1 MSMTTVEEKYDFSAK
16 AKKNLLITIGI
27 GIFLTVLG
35 IVLMNM
41 GGHHEEGAH
50 EGGHAFS
57 WVNRLGVDIWINNIY
72 FTGIAIVGV
81 FFFAL
86 QYAAQAGWSAGIKRI
101 PLAFGSWLPIAGI
114 LMLVSFFVFGH
125 DLFHWTHHDLYDTTS
140 HEFDSI
146 INAKKAYFFWPLSE
160 HPSTPVFFI
169 ARMLFFFGLWYYL
182 FTKLRKLAFQEDLE
196 GGTASWYNMR
206 KLSAVFLIIFA
217 VTSSIAAWDWVMS
230 IDTHWFSTMF
240 GWYVFAS
247 WWVTTLALITFITIH
262 LKEKGLLSIVN
273 ENHLHDIGKFV
284 FAFSVFWAYIWFS
297 QFLLIYYA
305 NIPEETIYFVE
316 RWNNDQYGIIFFV
329 NLFLNF
335 VLPFLLLMPRDAK
348 RHTAIL
354 KVVTP
359 IVIFGH
365 WIDFY
370 LMITPGTLKE
380 NGGYGLVEFGTM
392 LIYGGAFLYVVLN
405 SLSKAPLFAK
415 NDPMLDESLHHHVL

>member
-1 MSMTTVEEKYDFSAK
+1 MTTVEEKYDFSAK

-160 HPSTPVFFI
+160 HPSTPIFFI

-415 NDPMLDESLHHHVL
+415 NDPMLDESLHHHVQ

>member
-1 MSMTTVEEKYDFSAK
+1 MTTVEEKYDFSAK
-16 AKKNLLITIGI
+16 AKKNLLITRGI

>member
-1 MSMTTVEEKYDFSAK
+1 
-16 AKKNLLITIGI
+16 
-27 GIFLTVLG
+27 
-35 IVLMNM
+35 
-41 GGHHEEGAH
+41 
-50 EGGHAFS
+50 
-57 WVNRLGVDIWINNIY
+57 
-72 FTGIAIVGV
+72 
-81 FFFAL
+81 
-86 QYAAQAGWSAGIKRI
+86 
-101 PLAFGSWLPIAGI
+101 
-114 LMLVSFFVFGH
+114 
-125 DLFHWTHHDLYDTTS
+125 
-140 HEFDSI
+140 
-146 INAKKAYFFWPLSE
+146 
-160 HPSTPVFFI
+160 
-169 ARMLFFFGLWYYL
+169 MLFFFGLWYYL

>member
-1 MSMTTVEEKYDFSAK
+1 MTTVEEKYDFSAK

-27 GIFLTVLG
+27 GIALTVLG
-35 IVLMNM
+35 IVLMST
-41 GGHHEEGAH
+41 GGHHEESAH

-57 WVNRLGVDIWINNIY
+57 WINRLGVDIWINNIY

-114 LMLVSFFVFGH
+114 LMLVSFFIFGH

-146 INAKKAYFFWPLSE
+146 INAKKAYFFWPFSE

-182 FTKLRKLAFQEDLE
+182 FTKLRKLAFQEDFE
-196 GGTASWYNMR
+196 GGTASWYSMR

-284 FAFSVFWAYIWFS
+284 FAFSVFWTYIWFS

-335 VLPFLLLMPRDAK
+335 VLPFLFLMPRDAK

-354 KVVTP
+354 KVVSP

-415 NDPMLDESLHHHVL
+415 NDPMLDESLHHHVQ

>member
-1 MSMTTVEEKYDFSAK
+1 
-16 AKKNLLITIGI
+16 
-27 GIFLTVLG
+27 
-35 IVLMNM
+35 
-41 GGHHEEGAH
+41 
-50 EGGHAFS
+50 
-57 WVNRLGVDIWINNIY
+57 
-72 FTGIAIVGV
+72 
-81 FFFAL
+81 
-86 QYAAQAGWSAGIKRI
+86 
-101 PLAFGSWLPIAGI
+101 
-114 LMLVSFFVFGH
+114 MLVSFFVFGH

>member
-1 MSMTTVEEKYDFSAK
+1 MTTVEEKYDFSAK

-27 GIFLTVLG
+27 GIALTVLG
-35 IVLMNM
+35 IVLMTT
-41 GGHHEEGAH
+41 GEHHEEAAH

-57 WVNRLGVDIWINNIY
+57 WINRLGVDIWINNIY

-415 NDPMLDESLHHHVL
+415 NDPMLDESLHHHVQ

>member
-1 MSMTTVEEKYDFSAK
+1 MTTVEEKYDFSAK
-16 AKKNLLITIGI
+16 AKKNLLITVGI
-27 GIFLTVLG
+27 GIALTVLG
-35 IVLMNM
+35 IVLMST
-41 GGHHEEGAH
+41 GGHHEEVAH

-57 WVNRLGVDIWINNIY
+57 WINRLGVDIWINNIY

-101 PLAFGSWLPIAGI
+101 PLAFGSWLPIAGT

-146 INAKKAYFFWPLSE
+146 INAKKAYFFWPLSD
-160 HPSTPVFFI
+160 HPSVPVFFI
-169 ARMLFFFGLWYYL
+169 SRMVFFFGLWYYL
-182 FTKLRKLAFQEDLE
+182 FMKLRKLAFQEDFE
-196 GGTASWYNMR
+196 GGTASWYSMR

-284 FAFSVFWAYIWFS
+284 FAFSVFWTYIWFS

-335 VLPFLLLMPRDAK
+335 ILPFLLLMPRDAK
-348 RHTAIL
+348 RHSAIL
-354 KVVTP
+354 KVVMP

-370 LMITPGTLKE
+370 LMITPGSLKE

-405 SLSKAPLFAK
+405 SLSKATLFAK
-415 NDPMLDESLHHHVL
+415 NDPMLNESLHHHVQ

>member
-1 MSMTTVEEKYDFSAK
+1 MTTVEEKYDFSAK

-284 FAFSVFWAYIWFS
+284 FAFSVFWTYIWVS

-415 NDPMLDESLHHHVL
+415 NDPMLDESLHHHVQ

>member
-1 MSMTTVEEKYDFSAK
+1 MTTVEEKYDFSAK
-16 AKKNLLITIGI
+16 AKKNLLITVGI
-27 GIFLTVLG
+27 GIALTVLG
-35 IVLMNM
+35 IVLMST
-41 GGHHEEGAH
+41 GGHHEEVAH

-57 WVNRLGVDIWINNIY
+57 WINRLGVDIWINNIY

-101 PLAFGSWLPIAGI
+101 PLAFGSWLPIAGT

-146 INAKKAYFFWPLSE
+146 INAKKAYFFWPLSD
-160 HPSTPVFFI
+160 HPSVPVFFI
-169 ARMLFFFGLWYYL
+169 SRMVFFFGLWYYL
-182 FTKLRKLAFQEDLE
+182 FMKLRKLAFQEDFE
-196 GGTASWYNMR
+196 GGTASWYSMR
-206 KLSAVFLIIFA
+206 RLSAVFLIIFA

-284 FAFSVFWAYIWFS
+284 FAFSVFWTYIWFS

-335 VLPFLLLMPRDAK
+335 ILPFLLLMPRDAK
-348 RHTAIL
+348 RHAAIL
-354 KVVTP
+354 KVVMP

-370 LMITPGTLKE
+370 LMITPGSLKE

-405 SLSKAPLFAK
+405 SLSKATLFAK
-415 NDPMLDESLHHHVL
+415 NDPMLNESLHHHVQ

>member
-1 MSMTTVEEKYDFSAK
+1 MTTVEEKYDFSAK

-160 HPSTPVFFI
+160 HPSTPIFFI

>member
-1 MSMTTVEEKYDFSAK
+1 MTTVEEKYDFSAK

-146 INAKKAYFFWPLSE
+146 INDKKAYFFWPLSE

-182 FTKLRKLAFQEDLE
+182 FTKLRKLAFQEDFE

-415 NDPMLDESLHHHVL
+415 NDPMLDESLHHHVQ

>member
-1 MSMTTVEEKYDFSAK
+1 MTTVEEKYDFSAK
-16 AKKNLLITIGI
+16 AKKNLLITVGTGI
-27 GIFLTVLG
+27 ALTVLG
-35 IVLMNM
+35 IVLMST
-41 GGHHEEGAH
+41 GGHHEEAAH
-50 EGGHAFS
+50 ESRHAFS
-57 WVNRLGVDIWINNIY
+57 WINRLGVDIWINNIY

-146 INAKKAYFFWPLSE
+146 INAKKSYFFWPLSD
-160 HPSTPVFFI
+160 HPSVPVFFI
-169 ARMLFFFGLWYYL
+169 ARMVFFFGLWYYL
-182 FTKLRKLAFQEDLE
+182 FMKLRKLAFQEDFE
-196 GGTASWYNMR
+196 GGTASWYSMR

-284 FAFSVFWAYIWFS
+284 FAFSVFWTYIWFS

-305 NIPEETIYFVE
+305 NIPEESIYFVE

-335 VLPFLLLMPRDAK
+335 ILPFLLLMPRDAK

-370 LMITPGTLKE
+370 LMITPGSLKE

-415 NDPMLDESLHHHVL
+415 NDPMLNESLHHHVQ

>member
-1 MSMTTVEEKYDFSAK
+1 MTTVEEKYDFSAK

-415 NDPMLDESLHHHVL
+415 NDPMLDESLHHHVQ

>member
-1 MSMTTVEEKYDFSAK
+1 MTRVEEKYDFSAK
-16 AKKNLLITIGI
+16 ARKNLLITI
-27 GIFLTVLG
+27 FSG
-35 IVLMNM
+35 IVLTALGIIFMDT
-41 GGHHEEGAH
+41 GGHHEEVARN
-50 EGGHAFS
+50 EGHPFS
-57 WVNRLGVDIWINNIY
+57 WINRLGVDIWINNIY
-72 FTGIAIVGV
+72 FIGISIVGV

-101 PLAFGSWLPIAGI
+101 PLAFGNWLPVGGI
-114 LMLVSFFVFGH
+114 IMLVSFFVFGH
-125 DLFHWTHHDLYDTTS
+125 DLFHWTHHDLYDSSS

-146 INAKKAYFFWPLSE
+146 INAKKGYFFWPLTD

-169 ARMLFFFGLWYYL
+169 ARMSFFFGLWYYL
-182 FTKLRKLAFQEDLE
+182 FIKLRKLALQEDLE

-206 KLSAVFLIIFA
+206 KLSAVFLVIFA
-217 VTSSIAAWDWVMS
+217 ITSSIAAWDWVMS

-247 WWVTTLALITFITIH
+247 WWVTTLALITLITIH

-284 FAFSVFWAYIWFS
+284 FAFSVFWTYIWFS
-297 QFLLIYYA
+297 QFLLIYYS
-305 NIPEETIYFVE
+305 NIPEESIYFVE

-335 VLPFLLLMPRDAK
+335 VLPFLLLMPRDSK
-348 RHTAIL
+348 RHSAIL

-359 IVIFGH
+359 IIIFGH

-380 NGGYGLVEFGTM
+380 HGGYGLVEFGTM
-392 LIYGGAFLYVVLN
+392 LVYGGSFLYVFFN
-405 SLSKAPLFAK
+405 SLSKAPLFAE
-415 NDPMLDESLHHHVL
+415 NDPMLDESLQHHVQ

>member
-1 MSMTTVEEKYDFSAK
+1 MTTVEEKYDFSAK

-284 FAFSVFWAYIWFS
+284 FAFSVFWTYIWFS

-415 NDPMLDESLHHHVL
+415 NDPMLDESLHHHVQ

>member
-1 MSMTTVEEKYDFSAK
+1 MTRLEEKYDFSAK
-16 AKKNLLITIGI
+16 ARKNLLITICSGI
-27 GIFLTVLG
+27 VLSVLG
-35 IVLMNM
+35 IILMDSS
-41 GGHHEEGAH
+41 GHHEEAVSN
-50 EGGHAFS
+50 EGHPFS
-57 WVNRLGVDIWINNIY
+57 WTNRLGVDIWINNIY
-72 FTGIAIVGV
+72 FIGISIVGV

-101 PLAFGSWLPIAGI
+101 PLVFGNWLPIGGI
-114 LMLVSFFVFGH
+114 VTLVSFFVFGH
-125 DLFHWTHHDLYDTTS
+125 DLFHWTHHDLYDSSS

-146 INAKKAYFFWPLSE
+146 INDKKGYFFWPLTD

-169 ARMLFFFGLWYYL
+169 ARMSFFFGLWYYL
-182 FTKLRKLAFQEDLE
+182 FIKLRKLAFQEDLE

-206 KLSAVFLIIFA
+206 KLSAVFLVIFA
-217 VTSSIAAWDWVMS
+217 ITSSIAAWDWVMS

-247 WWVTTLALITFITIH
+247 WWVTTLALITLIIIH

-297 QFLLIYYA
+297 QFLLIYYS
-305 NIPEETIYFVE
+305 NIPEESIYFVE

-335 VLPFLLLMPRDAK
+335 VLPFLLLMPRDSK

-359 IVIFGH
+359 IIIFGH

-392 LIYGGAFLYVVLN
+392 LVYGGAFLYVFFN
-405 SLSKAPLFAK
+405 SLSKVPLFAE
-415 NDPMLDESLHHHVL
+415 NDPMFDESLHHHVQ

>member
-1 MSMTTVEEKYDFSAK
+1 MTTVEEKYDFSAK
-16 AKKNLLITIGI
+16 AKKNLLITVGTGI
-27 GIFLTVLG
+27 ALTVLG
-35 IVLMNM
+35 IVLMST
-41 GGHHEEGAH
+41 GVHHEEAAH
-50 EGGHAFS
+50 ESRHAFS
-57 WVNRLGVDIWINNIY
+57 WINRLGVDIWINNIY
-72 FTGIAIVGV
+72 FTGIAILGV

-114 LMLVSFFVFGH
+114 FMLVSFFVFGH

-146 INAKKAYFFWPLSE
+146 INAKKSYFFWPLSD
-160 HPSTPVFFI
+160 HPSVPVFFI
-169 ARMLFFFGLWYYL
+169 ARMVFFFGLWYYL
-182 FTKLRKLAFQEDLE
+182 FMKLRKLAFQEDFE
-196 GGTASWYNMR
+196 GGTASWYSMR

-217 VTSSIAAWDWVMS
+217 ITSSIAAWDWVMS

-284 FAFSVFWAYIWFS
+284 FAFSVFWTYIWFS

-305 NIPEETIYFVE
+305 NIPEESIYFVE

-335 VLPFLLLMPRDAK
+335 ILPFLLLMPRDAK

-370 LMITPGTLKE
+370 LMITPGSLKE

-415 NDPMLDESLHHHVL
+415 NDPMLNESLHHHVQ

>member
-1 MSMTTVEEKYDFSAK
+1 MTTVEEKYDFSAK

-57 WVNRLGVDIWINNIY
+57 WINRLGVDIWINNIY

>member
-1 MSMTTVEEKYDFSAK
+1 MVIVEEKYDFSAK
-16 AKKNLLITIGI
+16 AKKNLIITIGI
-27 GIFLTVLG
+27 GIFLTILG
-35 IVLMNM
+35 IVSMSM
-41 GGHHEEGAH
+41 GGHHEEVAH

-57 WVNRLGVDIWINNIY
+57 WINRLGVDIWINNIY

-86 QYAAQAGWSAGIKRI
+86 QYAAQAGWSVGIKRI
-101 PLAFGSWLPIAGI
+101 PLAFGSWLPISGI
-114 LMLVSFFVFGH
+114 VMLVSFFVFGH
-125 DLFHWTHHDLYDTTS
+125 DIFHWTHHDLYNTSS

-146 INAKKAYFFWPLSE
+146 INAKKGYFFWPLVD
-160 HPSTPVFFI
+160 HPSIPVFFI

-196 GGTASWYNMR
+196 GGTVPWYNMR
-206 KLSAVFLIIFA
+206 KLSAVFLVIFA
-217 VTSSIAAWDWVMS
+217 ITSSIAAWDWVMS

-247 WWVTTLALITFITIH
+247 WWVTTLALITFITIY

-305 NIPEETIYFVE
+305 NIPEESIYFVE

-354 KVVTP
+354 KIVIP

-392 LIYGGAFLYVVLN
+392 LIYGGAFLYVALN

-415 NDPMLDESLHHHVL
+415 KDPMLDESLHHHVQ

>member
-1 MSMTTVEEKYDFSAK
+1 MTTVEEKYDFSAK

>member
-1 MSMTTVEEKYDFSAK
+1 MTTVEEKYDFSAK
-16 AKKNLLITIGI
+16 AKKNLLITVGI
-27 GIFLTVLG
+27 GIALTVLG
-35 IVLMNM
+35 IVLMST
-41 GGHHEEGAH
+41 GGHHEEVAH

-57 WVNRLGVDIWINNIY
+57 WINRLGVDIWINNIY

-101 PLAFGSWLPIAGI
+101 PLAFGSWLPIAGT

-146 INAKKAYFFWPLSE
+146 INAKKAYFFWPLSD
-160 HPSTPVFFI
+160 HPSVPVFFI
-169 ARMLFFFGLWYYL
+169 SRMVFFFGLWYYL
-182 FTKLRKLAFQEDLE
+182 FMKLRKLAFQEDFE
-196 GGTASWYNMR
+196 GGTASWYSMR
-206 KLSAVFLIIFA
+206 RLSAVFLIIFA

-247 WWVTTLALITFITIH
+247 WWVTTLALITFITIY

-284 FAFSVFWAYIWFS
+284 FAFSVFWTYIWFS

-335 VLPFLLLMPRDAK
+335 ILPFLLLMPRDAK
-348 RHTAIL
+348 RHSAIL
-354 KVVTP
+354 KVVMP

-370 LMITPGTLKE
+370 LMITPGSLKE

-405 SLSKAPLFAK
+405 SLSKATLFAK
-415 NDPMLDESLHHHVL
+415 NDPMLNESLHHHVQ

>member
-1 MSMTTVEEKYDFSAK
+1 MTTVEEKYDFSAK

-146 INAKKAYFFWPLSE
+146 INAKKAYFFWPFSE

-182 FTKLRKLAFQEDLE
+182 FTKLRKLAFQEDFE
-196 GGTASWYNMR
+196 GGTASWYSMR

-284 FAFSVFWAYIWFS
+284 FAFSVFWTYIWFS

-335 VLPFLLLMPRDAK
+335 VLPFLFLMPRDAK

-354 KVVTP
+354 KVVSP

-415 NDPMLDESLHHHVL
+415 NDPMLDESLHHHVQ

>member
-1 MSMTTVEEKYDFSAK
+1 MTTVEEKYDFSAK

-27 GIFLTVLG
+27 GIALTVLG
-35 IVLMNM
+35 IVLMST
-41 GGHHEEGAH
+41 GGHHEESAH

-57 WVNRLGVDIWINNIY
+57 WINRLGVDIWINNIY

-114 LMLVSFFVFGH
+114 LMLVSFFIFGH

-146 INAKKAYFFWPLSE
+146 INAKKAYFFWPFSE

-182 FTKLRKLAFQEDLE
+182 FTKLRKLAFQEDFE
-196 GGTASWYNMR
+196 GGTASWYSMR

-284 FAFSVFWAYIWFS
+284 FAFSVFWTYIWFS

-335 VLPFLLLMPRDAK
+335 VLPFLFLMPRDAK

-415 NDPMLDESLHHHVL
+415 NDPMLDESLHHHVQ